1 MLEQIN
7 TYFTFEMIYLW
18 VNLGVLPFWLLLIIF
33 PYSQI
38 CRVFTTSIFPIFI
51 LSLTYGYLLY
61 TIVFIEDYN
70 LLINFNLYFGF
81 DDLSNLFSD
90 RSFLILFWVHFLAI
104 NLFCGG
110 WIVKD
115 SQRFNINKTLIF
127 LPLLI
132 TYLVGP
138 IGLTLY
144 WIIRIFYA
152 KRISLY
158 D

>member
-90 RSFLILFWVHFLAI
+90 KSFLILFWVHFLAI

-127 LPLLI
+127 FPLLI

>member
-7 TYFTFEMIYLW
+7 TYFTVEMIYFW
-18 VNLGVLPFWLLLIIF
+18 VNLGVLPFWFLLIVF
-33 PYSQI
+33 PSSQI

-51 LSLTYGYLLY
+51 LSLTYGYLFY
-61 TIVFIEDYN
+61 TIIFFNGYN
-70 LLINFNLYFGF
+70 LLINFELYLGLNN
-81 DDLSNLFSD
+81 LSNLFSD
-90 RSFLILFWVHFLAI
+90 NSFLILFWIHFLSI

-115 SQRFNINKTLIF
+115 SQKFAINKVLMF
-127 LPLLI
+127 FPLLT
-132 TYLVGP
+132 TYLIGP

-144 WIIRIFYA
+144 WIIRIFYG